1 MDGGGWVGRRG
12 KKKGRRQQAGKEWAR
27 NRAMEK
33 AGNGKHFHT
42 RQWEHQQQRY
52 MASERACGEAERG
65 ELRRRNGSEE
75 GGRCLFIGPES
86 DHWECLSLTDSLTH

>member
-1 MDGGGWVGRRG
+1 MVVTEWDNPEIIDDVADDDHDGDDDGDDGDDDDEYYYYGCLTAGRSWMDGGGWVGRRG

-42 RQWEHQQQRY
+42 RQ
-52 MASERACGEAERG
+52 
-65 ELRRRNGSEE
+65 
-75 GGRCLFIGPES
+75 
-86 DHWECLSLTDSLTH
+86 

>member
-1 MDGGGWVGRRG
+1 MPLSLSLKYFLAPPFGHFDNDGDDDDEYYYYGCLTAGRSWMDGGGWVGRRG

-42 RQWEHQQQRY
+42 RQ
-52 MASERACGEAERG
+52 
-65 ELRRRNGSEE
+65 
-75 GGRCLFIGPES
+75 
-86 DHWECLSLTDSLTH
+86 